1 MSVKIMIDSASD
13 MTKQEAEA
21 SDLAFL
27 PLKTAFGDTVYYDGV
42 DLTHEQFYELL
53 ASSKQLPVT
62 SQITPYQYAK
72 AYEDAFA
79 KNEEILVIAMSS
91 KLSGTYQSAV
101 MAAKETGKKIAIVD
115 SENATVGE
123 QILIKYAIRL
133 RDEGMHAEE
142 IAAKLESA
150 KKKIVL
156 LATVDTLEYLVKGGR
171 LSRAAGAA
179 GTMLKIKPIL
189 GLENGVI
196 VTLGKAHGTKQSCSH
211 LNQLIAEK
219 GGIDYQMPI
228 QLAYSGNDDS
238 QLQAYIDSD
247 QTLWRD
253 RIKEI
258 PICTVGST
266 IGTHAGPG
274 AIALAFFPQHK

>member
-133 RDEGMHAEE
+133 RDEGMHACRRNRCQAGKRKEKDRSVSDCRYFGISGQGRSAVQSGWSSWDHAE
-142 IAAKLESA
+142 DQAYPGTGERRYRNAWQSTWDEAELLASESA
-150 KKKIVL
+150 
-156 LATVDTLEYLVKGGR
+156 DCGER
-171 LSRAAGAA
+171 R
-179 GTMLKIKPIL
+179 
-189 GLENGVI
+189 
-196 VTLGKAHGTKQSCSH
+196 H
-211 LNQLIAEK
+211 
-219 GGIDYQMPI
+219 
-228 QLAYSGNDDS
+228 
-238 QLQAYIDSD
+238 
-247 QTLWRD
+247 
-253 RIKEI
+253 
-258 PICTVGST
+258 
-266 IGTHAGPG
+266 
-274 AIALAFFPQHK
+274 